1 MQNETGQYFDENPKV
16 ESKPETFT
24 KEINGVSYEFK
35 SDRGVFS
42 KGSLDKASEIL
53 ISKFFE
59 NYTKTPKSI
68 VDVGCGY
75 GPIIC
80 AVAEKFSDARL
91 LGVDTNKRA
100 RDLCSFNY
108 KKNIGDSRLQVLSPN
123 EISTETRYDL
133 IISNPPIRIGK
144 KLLYELLELWAK
156 RLTPDGEMW
165 LVMAKHLGSDSCA
178 VFLETSCGLKVERV
192 ASKKGFR
199 ILKAVK

>member
-59 NYTKTPKSI
+59 NYT
-68 VDVGCGY
+68 
-75 GPIIC
+75 
-80 AVAEKFSDARL
+80 
-91 LGVDTNKRA
+91 
-100 RDLCSFNY
+100 NY